1 MKIRKDF
8 VTNSSSSSFVLS
20 RKEIGEQN
28 ATYIET
34 NFIHITYEELYDL
47 CQNCDVEDVYYLVD
61 YNGEDIMHVWVSR
74 DESMWDDA
82 IDDILYDYDKKPEI
96 SPKFDYHY

>member
-1 MKIRKDF
+1 M
-8 VTNSSSSSFVLS
+8 TNSSSSSFVLS
-20 RKEIGEQN
+20 RKEISEEH

-34 NFIHITYEELYDL
+34 NFIHITYDELYEL
-47 CQNCDVEDVYYLVD
+47 CQEGDVEDVYYLVD

-74 DESMWDDA
+74 DESMCDDA
-82 IDDILYDYDKKPEI
+82 IDDVLYDHDKKPEI